1 MPVTK
6 DTNSYNNKLDYIKK
20 YSKANYE
27 QINLTVKKG
36 LKEVYKE
43 AAQNLGFNLSSFFVA
58 AADEYIERHKE
69 DTRIK

>member
-1 MPVTK
+1 MASK
-6 DTNSYNNKLDYIKK
+6 SNTNSYNNRLEYIRDYSTK
-20 YSKANYE
+20 NYE
-27 QINLTVKKG
+27 RINLTVKKG

-69 DTRIK
+69 STRIT